1 MEQYEQNYAKLIIDI
16 LEDGEVRQTR
26 NGETTAVFGRM
37 LTIPINGSNKFP
49 ILQGRTM
56 YPQGVFGELAA
67 MLRKPTCVADF
78 EKWGC
83 NYWKLW
89 SKPDGS
95 INVDYGNAWHADGQI
110 EKLKHSLAYNP
121 MDRRMII
128 NGWRPGKLDE
138 LDLPCCHMMYQFYVR
153 KGKYL
158 DMIWTQRSVDMMIGL
173 PSDIVFASAWL
184 IAIANEFSLQP
195 GEIHM
200 SLGDCHIYKEHYEA
214 AEEYVDRVFDKPFD
228 KAPTYRLGVKPGKDF
243 CLFEPDDICLSVY
256 PSHPKLNLELKA

>member
-1 MEQYEQNYAKLIIDI
+1 
-16 LEDGEVRQTR
+16 
-26 NGETTAVFGRM
+26 
-37 LTIPINGSNKFP
+37 
-49 ILQGRTM
+49 
-56 YPQGVFGELAA
+56 
-67 MLRKPTCVADF
+67 
-78 EKWGC
+78 
-83 NYWKLW
+83 
-89 SKPDGS
+89 
-95 INVDYGNAWHADGQI
+95 
-110 EKLKHSLAYNP
+110 
-121 MDRRMII
+121 
-128 NGWRPGKLDE
+128 
-138 LDLPCCHMMYQFYVR
+138 
-153 KGKYL
+153 
-158 DMIWTQRSVDMMIGL
+158 MMIGL